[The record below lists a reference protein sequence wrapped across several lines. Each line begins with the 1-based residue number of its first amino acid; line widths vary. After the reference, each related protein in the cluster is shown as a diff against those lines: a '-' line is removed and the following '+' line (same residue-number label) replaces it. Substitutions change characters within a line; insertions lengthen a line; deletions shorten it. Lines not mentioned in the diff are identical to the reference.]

1 MDLTLALPDHV
12 AAAWP
17 DPDTA
22 AAYLTSV
29 ATDYARTQAA
39 ASAADQAQAII
50 REAVAPFDGATPPPV
65 PTVAE
70 RVAAV
75 TDDQTALR
83 AQVREVGVGL
93 AVAAGVSQKDAVAM
107 IDAALAVTPPPLLD
121 AYTETR

>member
-17 DPDTA
+17 DADTA
-22 AAYLTSV
+22 AEYLTSV
-29 ATDYARTQAA
+29 ATDYARQQAA

-50 REAVAPFDGATPPPV
+50 REAVAPFDGATPPEV